1 MPFYTGSTRDERNPN
16 RPFLSVLVFGT
27 APDGALGESR
37 WFFDTEEAAFAYGG
51 ASIAR
56 FNPGPADTSVI
67 FPKTFLPDS
76 PSLSGDPRQLLY
88 HVNPSTGHPI
98 QYTGLSNQ
106 TASRRPIHLTFDAI
120 GYDPSV
126 AVYDGGLV
134 IQTAGY
140 ASHGLNGDILLPL
153 ISTIGETGFDGTNL
167 VNVGG
172 CRVGSSWLPS
182 EPPQVAFSVGPG
194 SLVFTCRNQGDGT
207 LNDTYLTISIII
219 RSDALIID
227 PGQLGLP
234 YTRHTYTF
242 SNYASWNDLWDRIE
256 QDCTAGLQP
265 LRLVSRISRTDPIAL
280 SIPSPN
286 VVGLAPSVYP
296 VTYQDSSLGAPDL
309 TSSAGWLVVL
319 AENDLP
325 LDECP
330 FLIFSGLTGKALVED
345 PDSTIELLKIL
356 DNNGNGSD
364 ENPDLILIVPWS
376 LTPPVLGVPYN
387 AAADA
392 DALINL
398 VTAIGAQLASR
409 LLVVWGGMTQNILP
423 PALDRTPFQI
433 PAAYAAA
440 GALIRES
447 SIVGLPSNVLHPEI
461 KTISASYISPIL
473 IKNAAEVPSPAFP
486 TSIPSPTD
494 LETLRVAGLTGLT
507 RSVGDRW
514 CLHSPILLANRDP
527 LRFTLCEAVLRERV
541 QRGLDRYLGENN
553 TTLTRMKIS
562 ETLSTIASSVAA
574 KNDAI
579 SQQISDFSLEI
590 IPSSIQETQ
599 LISVLAIE
607 GRMTLYGE
615 TSSITFQVNL
625 KS

>member
-51 ASIAR
+51 TSIAR
-56 FNPGPADTSVI
+56 FNPSPTDTSVT
-67 FPKTFLPDS
+67 FPKTFLPDNS
-76 PSLSGDPRQLLY
+76 SLSGDPRQLIY
-88 HVNPSTGHPI
+88 HVRPSTGHPI
-98 QYTGLSNQ
+98 EYAGLSNQ
-106 TASRRPIHLTFDAI
+106 TASGRPITFHFDPI
-120 GYDPSV
+120 GYDASV
-126 AVYDGGLV
+126 AVYDGGLI

-140 ASHGLNGDILLPL
+140 ASHGLEGDILLPL
-153 ISTIGETGFDGTNL
+153 ISAIGETGFDGTNL

-182 EPPQVAFSVGPG
+182 EPPQVAFSIGPG
-194 SLVFTCRNQGDGT
+194 SLVFTCKNQGDGT
-207 LNDTYLTISIII
+207 VNDIYLTASVII

-242 SNYASWNDLWDRIE
+242 SNYATWNDLWDRIE

-265 LRLVSRISRTDPIAL
+265 LRLVSRISRTNSIAL
-280 SIPSPN
+280 SVPSPN
-286 VVGLAPSVYP
+286 VAGLAPSVYP

-398 VTAIGAQLASR
+398 VTAIGPQLASR
-409 LLVVWGGMTQNILP
+409 LLVVWGGMTQSILP
-423 PALDRTPFQI
+423 AALDRTPFQI
-433 PAAYAAA
+433 PAAYAAV

-461 KTISASYISPIL
+461 KTISASYIPPIL
-473 IKNAAEVPSPAFP
+473 IKNAAEVPSPALP

-507 RSVGDRW
+507 KSVGDRW

-553 TTLTRMKIS
+553 TASTRAKLS
-562 ETLSTIASSVAA
+562 ETLNTIASSVAA

-579 SQQISDFSLEI
+579 SQQISDFSLQI

-615 TSSITFQVNL
+615 TSSIIFQVNL